1 MAKRII
7 LGALWIGFVVYAFLF
22 APPDRPDT
30 LQLIQSLSTGNLQG
44 INPLI
49 VALFNIMG
57 ILPLLYA
64 CVLYVDGRGQK
75 LPAWLF
81 SVASFAVGIFA
92 LLPYMALRQPNPSF
106 VGEKNWWLKLIDSRG
121 FGGAIAL
128 GAIAL
133 LGYGITQGDWQDF
146 VQQWQTSRF
155 IHVMSLDF
163 CLLSLLVPVLLPDD
177 MARRGLKD
185 QRIFWA
191 IALLPLLGA
200 LVYVTLRPPTQIAST
215 PSPSTLVTASDRQ

>member
-1 MAKRII
+1 MTKKII
-7 LGALWIGFVVYAFLF
+7 LWALWIGFVLYAFLF
-22 APPDRPDT
+22 APPDRSDT
-30 LQLIQSLSTGNLQG
+30 LALIQSLSTGNVQG

-64 CVLYVDGRGQK
+64 CMIYFDGRGQK

-81 SVASFAVGIFA
+81 SAASFGVGIFA

-106 VGEKNWWLKLIDSRG
+106 AGEKNLWLKITDSRWL
-121 FGGAIAL
+121 GGAIAL
-128 GAIAL
+128 GAVAL
-133 LGYGITQGDWQDF
+133 LTYGISQGNWQDF

-163 CLLSLLVPVLLPDD
+163 CLLCLLFPVLLPDD

-200 LVYVTLRPPTQIAST
+200 LLYVTLRPPTLVASA
-215 PSPSTLVTASDRQ
+215 PSELAAAGK

>member
-1 MAKRII
+1 MAKKII
-7 LGALWIGFVVYAFLF
+7 LGSLWIGFVAYAFLL

-30 LQLIQSLSTGNLQG
+30 LQLIQALSTGNLQG
-44 INPLI
+44 INPTV

-64 CVLYVDGRGQK
+64 CVLYLDGRGQK

-81 SVASFAVGIFA
+81 SAASFGVGVFA

-106 VGEKNWWLKLIDSRG
+106 VGEKNWWLKLTDSRWL
-121 FGGAIAL
+121 GGAIAI

-133 LGYGITQGDWQDF
+133 LTYGITQGDWQDF

-163 CLLSLLVPVLLPDD
+163 CLLSLLFPVLLPDD

-185 QRIFWA
+185 QRILWA
-191 IALLPLLGA
+191 IALVPLLGA
-200 LVYVTLRPPTQIAST
+200 LAYVTLRPPTQISEPQT
-215 PSPSTLVTASDRQ
+215 SEVSPRRG

>member
-1 MAKRII
+1 MTKKII
-7 LGALWIGFVVYAFLF
+7 LWALWIGFVLYAFLL

-30 LQLIQSLSTGNLQG
+30 LPLIQTLSTGNVQG

-64 CVLYVDGRGQK
+64 CVIYFDGRGQK

-81 SVASFAVGIFA
+81 SAASFGVGIFA
-92 LLPYMALRQPNPSF
+92 LLPYMALRQPNPHF
-106 VGEKNWWLKLIDSRG
+106 VGEKNLWLKLTDSRWL
-121 FGGAIAL
+121 GGAIAL

-133 LGYGITQGDWQDF
+133 LTYGISQGDWQDF

-163 CLLSLLVPVLLPDD
+163 CLLNLLFPVLLPDN

-191 IALLPLLGA
+191 IALLPLIGA
-200 LVYVTLRPPTQIAST
+200 LVYVTLRPPTQVASA
-215 PSPSTLVTASDRQ
+215 PSELATASSGK